1 MNWFVLV
8 KGELFWLGRFSDW
21 NAAHDAANEHLG
33 EAAWDWLA
41 DETDVQQWADCL
53 RGGEAMNTDERFDLL
68 SSVDWS
74 IRRVKE
80 LHQTTVL
87 DLQKAMAQKDRAG
100 EGYLRG
106 KEVGLDLAL
115 MHLEAVQHSIK
126 AGV

>member
-1 MNWFVLV
+1 
-8 KGELFWLGRFSDW
+8 
-21 NAAHDAANEHLG
+21 
-33 EAAWDWLA
+33 
-41 DETDVQQWADCL
+41 
-53 RGGEAMNTDERFDLL
+53 MNTDERFDLL

-80 LHQTTVL
+80 LHQTTLL
-87 DLQKAMAQKDRAG
+87 DLQKAVAQEDRAG

-115 MHLEAVQHSIK
+115 MHLELAQHKIK

>member
-1 MNWFVLV
+1 M
-8 KGELFWLGRFSDW
+8 S
-21 NAAHDAANEHLG
+21 
-33 EAAWDWLA
+33 
-41 DETDVQQWADCL
+41 
-53 RGGEAMNTDERFDLL
+53 TDERFDLL
-68 SSVDWS
+68 STVDWS

-80 LHQTTVL
+80 LHQTCVL
-87 DLQKAMAQKDRAG
+87 ELQRAVAQEDRAG